1 MCCRPCYLLSL
12 FSVTG
17 MGIICTKF
25 ISLPLNVHIL
35 AIALK
40 LEVCFRS
47 LVTDQVISDFMILL
61 FLFGLYFWINA
72 FYIYF
77 EYFRSIR
84 ILIRDSVLNVC
95 LCSQLIIGTLF
106 RRVLSMYIL
115 NEFNWIET
123 NTVDDFSFWKRV
135 AMFFTKGW
143 TGMSLVSFMTNWG
156 VCLPINQLNV
166 GHHEMQFWGDWV
178 IDYWLIN
185 DLNFSISWFFNYHG
199 ILRLASATFSF
210 SSSSILSSFSSSLKF
225 LCKFEQLGIPE
236 MQWLLSLYKQDCY
249 VFYWGRRLSLNP

>member
-1 MCCRPCYLLSL
+1 
-12 FSVTG
+12 

-72 FYIYF
+72 FSIYF

-95 LCSQLIIGTLF
+95 LCFQLIIRTLF
-106 RRVLSMYIL
+106 RHVLSMYIL
-115 NEFNWIET
+115 NWIET
-123 NTVDDFSFWKRV
+123 NTVEDFGFWKHL
-135 AMFFTKGW
+135 AMLFTKGW
-143 TGMSLVSFMTNWG
+143 KGISLVSFMTNLG
-156 VCLPINQLNV
+156 FCLPINQLNV
-166 GHHEMQFWGDWV
+166 GHHEMQCRGD
-178 IDYWLIN
+178 
-185 DLNFSISWFFNYHG
+185 
-199 ILRLASATFSF
+199 
-210 SSSSILSSFSSSLKF
+210 
-225 LCKFEQLGIPE
+225 
-236 MQWLLSLYKQDCY
+236 
-249 VFYWGRRLSLNP
+249 

>member
-12 FSVTG
+12 FSVTW

-61 FLFGLYFWINA
+61 FLFGLYFRINA
-72 FYIYF
+72 FSIYF

-95 LCSQLIIGTLF
+95 LCFQLIIRTLF
-106 RRVLSMYIL
+106 RHVLSMYIL
-115 NEFNWIET
+115 NWIET
-123 NTVDDFSFWKRV
+123 NTVEDFGFWNHL
-135 AMFFTKGW
+135 AMLFTKGW
-143 TGMSLVSFMTNWG
+143 KGRSLVSFMTNLG
-156 VCLPINQLNV
+156 FCLPINQLNV
-166 GHHEMQFWGDWV
+166 GHHEMQFRGD
-178 IDYWLIN
+178 
-185 DLNFSISWFFNYHG
+185 
-199 ILRLASATFSF
+199 
-210 SSSSILSSFSSSLKF
+210 
-225 LCKFEQLGIPE
+225 
-236 MQWLLSLYKQDCY
+236 
-249 VFYWGRRLSLNP
+249 